1 VPLDAPILPTL
12 ECAGREARRFEGVPM
27 KRVVFWLFTLAVL
40 GGLGFAGY
48 RLADERHFARAPF
61 GSGAHVVTIPPR
73 SGPHAIARILAAG
86 GVVSD
91 EGRLYVHLHYF
102 RRNLAARAGE
112 YEFEL
117 PLNPDDVLGKLSRG
131 EVKLYRFTVPE
142 GLRADEIAPIVAVT
156 GLCSAAEFLALARSP
171 ETAKKL
177 AVPASSLE
185 GYLFPD
191 TYSVPR
197 SAGCAG
203 IVQAMVARFKQ
214 AWVAAQAQR
223 DASVKLDEAA
233 AVTLASIVEKE
244 TGQAGERSHISCVF
258 HNRLRKGIPLA
269 TDPTVIYA
277 VLLENDFKWDG
288 NLHRTD
294 LRRPHPYNT
303 YLNRGLPPGP
313 IANPGQAALVAA
325 LHPIPC
331 EDIFFVSRNDG
342 TTVFCPT
349 LACHNRNVQKFQVE
363 YFRHKKNG

>member
-1 VPLDAPILPTL
+1 
-12 ECAGREARRFEGVPM
+12 M
-27 KRVVFWLFTLAVL
+27 KRVVLWLFTLGVLAVL
-40 GGLGFAGY
+40 GFASY

-61 GSGAHVVTIPPR
+61 GSGTHIVTIPPR
-73 SGPHAIARILAAG
+73 SGPHAIARILAAS

-91 EGRLYVHLHYF
+91 AERFFIHLHYF
-102 RRNLAARAGE
+102 RRQIQPRAGE

-117 PLNPDDVLGKLSRG
+117 PQNPDEVLGKLSRG

-142 GLRADEIAPIVAVT
+142 GLRADEIAPIVAAT
-156 GLCSAAEFLALARSP
+156 RLCSEAEFLALARSP
-171 ETAKKL
+171 ETAKKQG
-177 AVPASSLE
+177 VPASSLE

-203 IVQAMVARFKQ
+203 IVQAMVSRFKQ
-214 AWVAAQAQR
+214 AWVVAQAQR
-223 DASVKLDEAA
+223 DPSVKLDEAA

-244 TGQAGERSHISCVF
+244 TGQPEERPRISCVF

-277 VLLENDFKWDG
+277 VLLENNFKWDG

-313 IANPGQAALVAA
+313 IANPGEAALVAA
-325 LHPIPC
+325 LHPIAC
-331 EDIFFVSRNDG
+331 EDLFFVSRNDR
-342 TTVFCPT
+342 THVFCPN
-349 LACHNRNVQKFQVE
+349 LACHVKNVQKFQVE
-363 YFRHKKNG
+363 YFRRKKNG

>member
-1 VPLDAPILPTL
+1 MPRGA
-12 ECAGREARRFEGVPM
+12 ARAAREVPM
-27 KRVVFWLFTLAVL
+27 KRVVLWFFTLAL
-40 GGLGFAGY
+40 LAGLGYAAW
-48 RLADERHFARAPF
+48 RLADERHFARTPF
-61 GSGAHVVTIPPR
+61 GSGKRVVTLAPR
-73 SGPHAIARILAAG
+73 SGPHAIARALAAA

-91 EGRLYVHLHYF
+91 EERLYIHLHYF
-102 RRNLAARAGE
+102 RRNLAVRAGE
-112 YEFEL
+112 YELEL
-117 PLNPDDVLGKLSRG
+117 PLTPDEVLGKLSRG

-142 GLRADEIAPIVAVT
+142 GLRADEIASIVATT
-156 GLCSAAEFLALARSP
+156 GICGAPEFLALARSP
-171 ETAKKL
+171 DTAKKL
-177 AVPASSLE
+177 GVPAAGLE

-197 SAGCAG
+197 SAGCSG

-214 AWVAAQAQR
+214 AWTAAQAER
-223 DASVKLDEAA
+223 DASVKLDEAG

-244 TGQAGERSHISCVF
+244 TGQASERSHISCVF

-277 VLLENDFKWDG
+277 VLLENGFKWDG

-313 IANPGQAALVAA
+313 IANPGAAALVAA
-325 LHPIPC
+325 LHPLQC

-349 LACHNRNVQKFQVE
+349 LACHNKNVQKFQIE
-363 YFRHKKNG
+363 YFRRKKNG